1 MKHLVAA
8 AGMFTMGLSAGV
20 WAQPEWPNKP
30 VRIIVPSSP
39 GGATDLI
46 GRLLAANFSAAL
58 GQQFIVENRAGASG
72 GIGYVVTARSP
83 ADGYTL
89 VISTTAITSLHIV
102 MKDVQFDALKDFS
115 PITQIVA
122 SAQVLAVH
130 PSVPARSIRELV
142 TLAKSNP
149 DALTFASPGEGSV
162 PHLAVELLKTMAGV
176 RMTHVPY
183 KGVNPALID
192 VIGGHVSS
200 IVVNV
205 ISAKNN
211 VDTGKLRALA
221 VTSLKRAEAL
231 PNTPTVAE
239 QGYPGYE
246 ALQWFGLL
254 APAGTP
260 MRIISKL
267 HTLTLAT
274 LRDPETKKRLA
285 EEEPIGN
292 TPEEFTKVMRLEI
305 EKWSRVA
312 KIANIKAN

>member
-1 MKHLVAA
+1 MRHFVAA
-8 AGMFTMGLSAGV
+8 AWMFTMGLSAGV
-20 WAQPEWPNKP
+20 WAQPEWPSKP

-142 TLAKSNP
+142 SLAKKNP

-211 VDTGKLRALA
+211 VDTRKLRALA

-231 PNTPTVAE
+231 PDTPTVAE
-239 QGYPGYE
+239 EGYRGYE

-260 MRIISKL
+260 PRIISKL
-267 HTLTLAT
+267 HALTLAT

-285 EEEPIGN
+285 EEEPLVN
-292 TPEEFTKVMRLEI
+292 TPGEFSKVMRLEI

-312 KIANIKAN
+312 RLANIKAN

>member
-1 MKHLVAA
+1 MKHFVAA

-254 APAGTP
+254 APAATP

-274 LRDPETKKRLA
+274 LHDPETKKRLA

>member
-1 MKHLVAA
+1 MRHFVAVA
-8 AGMFTMGLSAGV
+8 WIFTMGLSAGV
-20 WAQPEWPNKP
+20 WAQPEWPSKP

-142 TLAKSNP
+142 SLAKKNP

-211 VDTGKLRALA
+211 VDTRKLRALA

-231 PNTPTVAE
+231 PDTPTVAE
-239 QGYPGYE
+239 EGYRGYE

-260 MRIISKL
+260 PRIISKL
-267 HTLTLAT
+267 HALTLAT

-292 TPEEFTKVMRLEI
+292 TPEEFSKVMRLEI

-312 KIANIKAN
+312 RLANIKAN

>member
-274 LRDPETKKRLA
+274 MRDPETKKRLA